1 MIDLG
6 RSVPEGC
13 LSDRALDMLLA
24 GEPPAA
30 RGAEQAAHLAGC
42 AVCQGRY
49 QSLRAGQAAF
59 ALQAPG
65 FHKLAPAAPHRFRWW
80 WTLAPGLAVAVLLLL
95 FVRPGPEA
103 TIERSK
109 GGDAL
114 GFFVLHEGS
123 VREGASGEIVRPGD
137 RLQLVTTTKSPRYL
151 AVLERDATGR
161 SSAFFPREGQ
171 AARREAGRAVPLPYS
186 FQLDAT
192 IGVGTIYGVFCDRP
206 VEIAL
211 LKQALE
217 RPDDQ
222 RVWPPPCNAAQ
233 LRYETRSP

>member
-6 RSVPEGC
+6 RTVSEGC

-30 RGAEQAAHLAGC
+30 GSAERAAHLTGC
-42 AVCQGRY
+42 SSCHARY

-59 ALQAPG
+59 VLQAPS
-65 FHKLAPAAPHRFRWW
+65 FHRLAPAASRRSVWW
-80 WTLAPGLAVAVLLLL
+80 WTLAPGLAAAALLLL
-95 FVRPGPEA
+95 VRPRPESTA
-103 TIERSK
+103 ERSK

-114 GFFVLHEGS
+114 GFFVLHGGS

-137 RLQLVTTTKSPRYL
+137 RLQLVTTTKGPRYL
-151 AVLERDATGR
+151 AILERDATGR
-161 SSAFFPREGQ
+161 SSVFFPREGQ

-192 IGVGTIYGVFCDRP
+192 IGVGTIYGVFCDQP
-206 VEIAL
+206 VDVPL

-222 RVWPPPCNAAQ
+222 RVWPPRCNVDQ
-233 LRYETRSP
+233 LRYETKAP